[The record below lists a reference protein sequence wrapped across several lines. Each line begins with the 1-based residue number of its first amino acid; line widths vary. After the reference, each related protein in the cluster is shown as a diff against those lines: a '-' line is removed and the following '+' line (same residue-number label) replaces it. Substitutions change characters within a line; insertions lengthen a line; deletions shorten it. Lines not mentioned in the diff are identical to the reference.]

1 MKASLRAD
9 RLGVRFQF
17 DRQQR
22 VVTPILAHLR
32 RRGTETWGLH
42 DLTFSVGP
50 GEGIA
55 LIGASGSGK
64 TTLLRLLAGV
74 LSPDAGSLEVTG
86 RVGSLLSTEA
96 GLLWHLTGRENAEM
110 LGILAGLSRTD
121 SRAALEGIKRA
132 TRLGDAFER
141 PVMSYS
147 EGMRA
152 RLGFAV
158 ADETDPSI
166 LLLDEVHEALD
177 HAYRQI
183 VAGRAEEILRRGG
196 IVLAAG
202 HDHPLLETICD
213 RAIWMAEGV
222 IVRDGAFEEVR
233 REYLSHAA
241 P

>member
-1 MKASLRAD
+1 VRASLQAD
-9 RLGVRFQF
+9 GLGVRFMF

-22 VVTPILAHLR
+22 AVTPILAHLR
-32 RRGTETWGLH
+32 RRGTENWGLH
-42 DLTFSVGP
+42 DLNFSVGP
-50 GEGIA
+50 GEGVA
-55 LIGASGSGK
+55 LVGASGSGK

-74 LSPDAGSLEVTG
+74 LSPDAGRLEVTG
-86 RVGSLLSTEA
+86 NVGSLLSTEA

-110 LGILAGLSRTD
+110 LGILAGLSRAE
-121 SRAALEGIKRA
+121 SRAALEGMKRA

-147 EGMRA
+147 EGMQA

-158 ADETDPSI
+158 ADEINPGI

-183 VAGRAEEILRRGG
+183 VAERAEQILGRGG
-196 IVLAAG
+196 IVVAAG

-213 RAIWMAEGV
+213 RAIWMEGGS
-222 IVRDGAFEEVR
+222 IVRDGPFEEVQR
-233 REYLSHAA
+233 DYLSHAS